1 LYFYQSIT
9 GMLCNPCSNFLGQ
22 YSIQSTQDGGLG
34 FQFPDVPFGT
44 VSYDAT
50 LHAVPTV
57 LTGLAHIQAYG
68 GVYTE
73 LADPAHTSFS
83 FTFSG
88 HSDTADNGI
97 QLNIQVED
105 PSTGL
110 TLFDQTVSSNQAGDW
125 QLTVDAPPG
134 LDLMGMRPLM
144 DVSAV
149 TGVNTLSSI
158 VITPHL
164 VAVPEPATWSLLGLG
179 LIGLGGLTRAR
190 HRGPQ
195 QS

>member
-1 LYFYQSIT
+1 MLGTLLAATAMASSAQAGISYDFSHAQVATGPAGTLANTVVSQTSDGEQRGIALYFYQSIT

-73 LADPAHTSFS
+73 LAVPLIPASRS
-83 FTFSG
+83 PSP
-88 HSDTADNGI
+88 DTAIPPTMAFN
-97 QLNIQVED
+97 
-105 PSTGL
+105 ST
-110 TLFDQTVSSNQAGDW
+110 SRW
-125 QLTVDAPPG
+125 K
-134 LDLMGMRPLM
+134 
-144 DVSAV
+144 
-149 TGVNTLSSI
+149 
-158 VITPHL
+158 TPRL
-164 VAVPEPATWSLLGLG
+164 A
-179 LIGLGGLTRAR
+179 
-190 HRGPQ
+190 
-195 QS
+195 